1 MEKYKYIAGTILIL
15 VMIALSFFLGRST
28 KHCEPI
34 TNTII
39 RKDTVLIIKESEP
52 IVIEKIKPK
61 IIYKRDTMI
70 ETKPFVAVVDTVIKR
85 DTVYAKYE
93 FPENSF
99 DLMIR
104 KKPDSTMI
112 QTIYITKEIMRERS
126 WWETPV
132 YIIGGVA
139 VGFTVG
145 SLTK

>member
-1 MEKYKYIAGTILIL
+1 MEKYKYIAGIILIL
-15 VMIALSFFLGRST
+15 VMLAMAFFLGRST
-28 KHCEPI
+28 NQCEPI
-34 TNTII
+34 TNTIV
-39 RKDTVLIIKESEP
+39 RKDTVLIIKEAEP

-61 IIYKRDTMI
+61 IIYKRDTII
-70 ETKPFVAVVDTVIKR
+70 ETKPFIAVVDTVIKR

-93 FPENSF
+93 FPDNSF

>member
-15 VMIALSFFLGRST
+15 VMLVLAFFLGRST

-34 TNTII
+34 TNTIV

-61 IIYKRDTMI
+61 IIYKRDTII